1 MSEQR
6 VSIDDIEGRLRSLSG
21 GVGETIAAARPAAI
35 TGGIVG
41 GTALV
46 ALAFLFGR
54 RRGRRRAT
62 VLEIY
67 KS

>member
-1 MSEQR
+1 MSDQR
-6 VSIDDIEGRLRSLSG
+6 VSIDDIEGRLRSLTG
-21 GVGETIAAARPAAI
+21 GVGETIAAARPAAV

-41 GTALV
+41 GSVLLAI
-46 ALAFLFGR
+46 AFLFGR